1 MDKEAE
7 SIYYIYALSKQDNLT
22 GVTSLKHVLFAG
34 HDKPIKEFMTK
45 DVISVDVNKK
55 QFDVIETIAKYNLLA
70 IPVIDD
76 KNHLKGIVT
85 VDDAIDLL
93 LQSKS

>member
-1 MDKEAE
+1 
-7 SIYYIYALSKQDNLT
+7 
-22 GVTSLKHVLFAG
+22 
-34 HDKPIKEFMTK
+34 MTK
-45 DVISVDVNKK
+45 NVISVDVNKK

-76 KNHLKGIVT
+76 ENHLKGIVT